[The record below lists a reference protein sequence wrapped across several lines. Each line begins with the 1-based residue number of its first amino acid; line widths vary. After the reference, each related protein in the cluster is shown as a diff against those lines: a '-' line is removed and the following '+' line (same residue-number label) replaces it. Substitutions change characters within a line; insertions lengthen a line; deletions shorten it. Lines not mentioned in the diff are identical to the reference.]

1 MMINSNMS
9 YVYEVSTYVKIN
21 GGDAIT
27 VGRPLYRIASEEEIR
42 YTTPDDYDGTVEDL
56 ERFVNRY
63 STVIN
68 GINAKYSVWYGEY
81 QLLLKYNEL
90 EEPYKYRY
98 SKITRVQVGVSYR
111 KVDVTLAD
119 LITTFPVDQSLKYIK
134 ERLGK
139 AVTL

>member
-1 MMINSNMS
+1 MTMNPNMS

-27 VGRPLYRIASEEEIR
+27 VGMPLYRIASEEEIR
-42 YTTPDDYDGTVEDL
+42 YTTPDDYDGTVDGL
-56 ERFVNRY
+56 EGFVNRY
-63 STVIN
+63 SNVIN

-81 QLLLKYNEL
+81 QLLLKYNEF

-98 SKITRVQVGVSYR
+98 SNITRVQVGVSYH
-111 KVDVTLAD
+111 KVDITLAD
-119 LITTFPVDQSLKYIK
+119 LITTFPVDQALKYIK

-139 AVTL
+139 VDTL